1 MAWRP
6 LSIAAADGCGGGAHT
21 GQIIQAVIKA
31 VRRAKLF
38 VFLRQHRHELFDE
51 QFQAELAAAYAAALG
66 GMRLSTVISTKRS
79 SARAGCGA
87 MTREAHAEIMSA

>member
-31 VRRAKLF
+31 VAELN
-38 VFLRQHRHELFDE
+38 LFDPHIR
-51 QFQAELAAAYAAALG
+51 YAGVYRVYL
-66 GMRLSTVISTKRS
+66 
-79 SARAGCGA
+79 
-87 MTREAHAEIMSA
+87 